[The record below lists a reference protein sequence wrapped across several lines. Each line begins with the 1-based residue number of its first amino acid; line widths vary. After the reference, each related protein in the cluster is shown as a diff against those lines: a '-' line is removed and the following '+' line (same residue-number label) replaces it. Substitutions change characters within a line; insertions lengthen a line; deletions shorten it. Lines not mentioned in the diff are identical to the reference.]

1 MRCRQNMAVMLA
13 QGMLALSLVVRIYDG
28 YGVSNDQL
36 ATARTTVQAI
46 MKDAGVA
53 VTWPR
58 CPCLS
63 PVRPGEL
70 VVRIAASV
78 PDSTPGSLGFSF
90 VDIGQRAGTL
100 ATIFPDRVQALAA
113 IAGVDEGELLGRVMA
128 HEISH
133 LLIGTHDHHA
143 RGLMRGEWRA
153 SELTQHRASDWVLS
167 PAEGRQIRVALRR
180 RSSEPR
186 APAMIAVDADLL
198 PPVSIQ

>member
-1 MRCRQNMAVMLA
+1 MAVMLA

-46 MKDAGVA
+46 MKNAGVA

-78 PDSTPGSLGFSF
+78 PASPPGSLGFSF
-90 VDIGQRAGTL
+90 VDTGRKAGTL
-100 ATIFPDRVQALAA
+100 ATIFADRVHALAA
-113 IAGVDEGELLGRVMA
+113 TAGVDAGEVLGRVIA
-128 HEISH
+128 HEVSH
-133 LLIGTHDHHA
+133 LLLGTHDHGPH
-143 RGLMRGEWRA
+143 GLMRGEWKA
-153 SELTQHRASDWVLS
+153 SELAERRASDWVLS
-167 PAEGRQIRVALRR
+167 SVESRRIRQALRR
-180 RSSEPR
+180 RASESPPTMMR
-186 APAMIAVDADLL
+186 VDAD
-198 PPVSIQ
+198 PVPKDSAQ